1 MEDSPSSSLLLE
13 WISGDESDWDDEN
26 SSFHFFRFFGGGSAF
41 IFSCLPL
48 GFMEGA
54 FVVVIFGVG
63 GSEVLLLLLGL
74 A

>member
-1 MEDSPSSSLLLE
+1 MENSPSSLLLE
-13 WISGDESDWDDEN
+13 WTSGDDEN

-41 IFSCLPL
+41 TFSCLPL

-54 FVVVIFGVG
+54 FVVVVFGVG
-63 GSEVLLLLLGL
+63 GSEVLLLLLGF

>member
-1 MEDSPSSSLLLE
+1 MENSPSSSLLLE
-13 WISGDESDWDDEN
+13 WTSGDESDCEDEN

-41 IFSCLPL
+41 IFNCLSL

-54 FVVVIFGVG
+54 FVVAVFDVG